1 MMRKLCL
8 VRTAIRAKAS
18 FIPFRGHLPLRFAL
32 ALCLLVLACVP
43 MHAQGP
49 DSDHDGL
56 PDTLEDAL
64 LQRFAPTLWISAEDC
79 STLPAH
85 FAQGPTTPSVE
96 TDDGTLYGQAT
107 PRTVE
112 HHKAIELHF
121 YHLWRTDCG
130 RLGHALDAEHV
141 AVLLRLPE
149 GKANEAIAW
158 QAELWY
164 AAAHEDTVCDA
175 SQIARASTLHS
186 VHDGAN
192 IWISSG
198 KHASFLT
205 EELCKHGCGGD
216 VCLKSKPLRASTII
230 NLGELH
236 HEMNGS
242 NWVSSPAW
250 PLAEKMRRSDFTDAR
265 VDRLLRL
272 PQTDVA
278 WANPEKRPAQAAILG
293 GNATV
298 DGTLTG
304 LRSTDTAVSLAG
316 DKTGGAIG
324 TATRATGHALGKTF
338 HAVSKALGGGKPEAE
353 HPSEANPQ

>member
-1 MMRKLCL
+1 MMRKLRRL
-8 VRTAIRAKAS
+8 STGK
-18 FIPFRGHLPLRFAL
+18 FKIPLLRGHPPLRFAL
-32 ALCLLVLACVP
+32 ALCVLFAAFLP
-43 MHAQGP
+43 THAQHV
-49 DSDHDGL
+49 DTDHDGL
-56 PDTLEDAL
+56 SDTVEDAL
-64 LQRFAPTLWISAEDC
+64 LQRFKPTLWISADDC
-79 STLPAH
+79 STLPAQ
-85 FAQGPTTPSVE
+85 FAQNVSVPAAE
-96 TDDGTLYGQAT
+96 ADNGTLYAQAT

-112 HHKAIELHF
+112 HRKAIELHY

-149 GKANEAIAW
+149 GRANDADAW

-175 SQIARASTLHS
+175 SQISRASTLHS
-186 VHDGAN
+186 EHDGAN
-192 IWISSG
+192 VWISSG

-216 VCLKSKPLRASTII
+216 VCLKSKPLHATNVI

-242 NWVSSPAW
+242 AWLSSTQW
-250 PLAEKMRRSDFTDAR
+250 PLADKMRRSDFTDAR

-293 GNATV
+293 GNATI
-298 DGTLTG
+298 DGTLVG
-304 LRSTDTAVSLAG
+304 LRSTDTAVSVAG
-316 DKTGGAIG
+316 DKTGGALG
-324 TATRATGHALGKTF
+324 TATRATGHALGKSW
-338 HAVSKALGGGKPEAE
+338 HAVGKALGAGKSKENPEA
-353 HPSEANPQ
+353 PQ

>member
-1 MMRKLCL
+1 MRFVLVLC
-8 VRTAIRAKAS
+8 V
-18 FIPFRGHLPLRFAL
+18 
-32 ALCLLVLACVP
+32 LVLANAAL
-43 MHAQGP
+43 HAQAF

-64 LQRFAPTLWISAEDC
+64 LLRFTPTLWISADDC
-79 STLPAH
+79 SALPAQ
-85 FAQGPTTPSVE
+85 FVQGVSAPTPQQ
-96 TDDGTLYGQAT
+96 DNGTLYGQAT

-112 HHKAIELHF
+112 HHKAVELHY

-149 GKANEAIAW
+149 GKANDPDAW
-158 QAELWY
+158 QAEFWY

-186 VHDGAN
+186 EHDGAN

-198 KHASFLT
+198 KHASFLK
-205 EELCKHGCGGD
+205 EELCNHGCGGD
-216 VCLKSKPLRASTII
+216 ACVKSKPLHATTVI

-236 HEMNGS
+236 HEMNGA
-242 NWVSSPAW
+242 NWVKSPAW
-250 PLAEKMRRSDFTDAR
+250 PLAEKMRRSDFIDAR
-265 VDRLLRL
+265 VNRLLQL

-293 GNATV
+293 GNATI
-298 DGTLTG
+298 DGTLVG
-304 LRSTDTAVSLAG
+304 LRSTDTAMSLAS
-316 DKTGGAIG
+316 DKTGGALG
-324 TATRATGHALGKTF
+324 TAKRATGHALGKSF
-338 HAVSKALGGGKPEAE
+338 HAIGKALDAGKATEDRSNKNGPFAI
-353 HPSEANPQ
+353 P

>member
-1 MMRKLCL
+1 M
-8 VRTAIRAKAS
+8 
-18 FIPFRGHLPLRFAL
+18 RFAL
-32 ALCLLVLACVP
+32 AVFVLLLSCAPVR
-43 MHAQGP
+43 AQTL
-49 DSDHDGL
+49 DTDHDGL
-56 PDTLEDAL
+56 SDTLEQAL

-79 STLPAH
+79 STLPAQ
-85 FAQGPTTPSVE
+85 FAQGPTMPTVE
-96 TDDGTLYGQAT
+96 ADNGALYAQAT

-112 HHKAIELHF
+112 HHKDIELHY

-141 AVLLRLPE
+141 AVLLHLPE
-149 GKANEAIAW
+149 GKADDPHAW

-175 SQIARASTLHS
+175 SQITRASTLHS
-186 VHDGAN
+186 EHDGAN

-198 KHASFLT
+198 KHASFLK
-205 EELCKHGCGGD
+205 EELCNHGCGGD
-216 VCLKSKPLRASTII
+216 VCVNSKPLHPTTII

-242 NWVSSPAW
+242 NWVSSAAW

-265 VDRLLRL
+265 VDRLLKL

-293 GNATV
+293 GNTAI

-304 LRSTDTAVSLAG
+304 LRSTDTAMSLAE
-316 DKTGGAIG
+316 DKTGGALG
-324 TATRATGHALGKTF
+324 TATRATGHALGKSW
-338 HAVSKALGGGKPEAE
+338 HAVGKALGARTPKQG
-353 HPSEANPQ
+353 PQ